1 MPLAS
6 LYQALDFLKQ
16 NNALYKDVD
25 IVMKNVLRD
34 LLDLSDNKDGQE
46 LDKSSNSIEE
56 TDNPLHSYSF
66 NSQETMFIPQTVTP

>member
-34 LLDLSDNKDGQE
+34 LLDLSDNKNGQE
-46 LDKSSNSIEE
+46 
-56 TDNPLHSYSF
+56 
-66 NSQETMFIPQTVTP
+66 